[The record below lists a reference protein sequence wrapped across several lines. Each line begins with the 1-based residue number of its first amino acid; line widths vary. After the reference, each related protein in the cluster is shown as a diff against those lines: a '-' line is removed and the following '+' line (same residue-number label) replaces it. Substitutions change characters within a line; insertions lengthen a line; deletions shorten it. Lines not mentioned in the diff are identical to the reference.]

1 MFWTQK
7 NFCTKIFL
15 VLHFLDLKFFCTDIF
30 GPPIFWTR
38 IFLVPNFFCGP
49 KIFLDPNSY
58 IFKIFAQNVLDT
70 NKFLHQNFSSL
81 TFFGPYIFLYWYFW
95 APHFSGPESFWS
107 QIFFD
112 WIFLVKNLFGHNFF
126 RQTIFLQYFLT
137 YFFSSH
143 FKIFWPQILL
153 PIFFWTQFVFI
164 IFFEGLNI

>member
-1 MFWTQK
+1 MDPKFCRPKILWTK
-7 NFCTKIFL
+7 NCF
-15 VLHFLDLKFFCTDIF
+15 
-30 GPPIFWTR
+30 
-38 IFLVPNFFCGP
+38 GP

-58 IFKIFAQNVLDT
+58 LLKILARNVLDT
-70 NKFLHQNFSSL
+70 KKFLHQNFSSL
-81 TFFGPYIFLYWYFW
+81 AFFRPWIFLYWYFW

-153 PIFFWTQFVFI
+153 PIFFWTLFVFI
-164 IFFEGLNI
+164 IFFWGA